1 MEPERHI
8 EKILRTYAK
17 KRREQAG
24 APLELH
30 PASRRLLQDEVGRRA
45 QKSGGDNFLSMAL
58 ALLRRKLVLASCVA
72 ALLLAGLLLLVPSGR
87 KGSETTLA
95 MERNPRPPT
104 ESGSINAPAPAS
116 SPAATA
122 PLSQMAVP
130 LAKDFQDKRKTRDS
144 HGNGED
150 GPRLE
155 NRDTPGA
162 GRARLALQ
170 NQPAAVTAHDTG
182 GFSGVGGGA
191 WGAAVAFT
199 NGGSMASTRLLLG
212 DTAPGAGA
220 LAHASS
226 NSQLYYRF
234 DTDSSSAVGVTLN
247 AEPSRQSTP
256 VLASFQIQQN
266 GNGIR
271 IVDGDG
277 SVYSGSIELSKPVR
291 EERLYLA
298 DNLTSATKSAVQEHY
313 LYLPQRYRIQVHGTN
328 QTLRQNVTFDGV
340 LIALTNG
347 IPRQEPF
354 NLGALNAT
362 SSLTPAALPQLPLA
376 TCRIRGTA
384 VIENSNPIQINAS
397 PARP

>member
-1 MEPERHI
+1 MEPERQI

-17 KRREQAG
+17 KRSAEAG

-87 KGSETTLA
+87 KSNETSLA
-95 MERNPRPPT
+95 MERNPPPPT
-104 ESGSINAPAPAS
+104 VSGSINAPAPAS
-116 SPAATA
+116 SAAATA

-162 GRARLALQ
+162 GRATLALQ

-220 LAHASS
+220 LAYASS
-226 NSQLYYRF
+226 NSQLYYRI
-234 DTDSSSAVGVTLN
+234 DADSSSAVGVTLN
-247 AEPSRQSTP
+247 TEPSRQ
-256 VLASFQIQQN
+256 
-266 GNGIR
+266 
-271 IVDGDG
+271 
-277 SVYSGSIELSKPVR
+277 
-291 EERLYLA
+291 
-298 DNLTSATKSAVQEHY
+298 
-313 LYLPQRYRIQVHGTN
+313 
-328 QTLRQNVTFDGV
+328 
-340 LIALTNG
+340 
-347 IPRQEPF
+347 
-354 NLGALNAT
+354 
-362 SSLTPAALPQLPLA
+362 
-376 TCRIRGTA
+376 
-384 VIENSNPIQINAS
+384 
-397 PARP
+397 